1 MTNSASKNHGIFI
14 TLEGGEGA
22 GKTTQI
28 AHLKTRLE
36 KAGKTVVTTREPGGT
51 VGAEAIRK
59 LLVEGDTH
67 HWDAMTEAMLLFAA
81 RRDHVEK
88 IIVPALSKGEWV
100 ISDRFYDSSYAYQG
114 YGQGLELSVLDEL
127 RKLSIGDMKPDITF
141 ILDLPVEIGLKRA
154 AVEQRYERM
163 GVPFHQ
169 KLRQG
174 FLELAKAE
182 PARIK
187 TIDAGQA
194 VEVVEATI
202 YQYISAFI

>member
-1 MTNSASKNHGIFI
+1 MTNNRGVFI

-28 AHLKTRLE
+28 ARLKSRLE
-36 KAGKTVVTTREPGGT
+36 SKGKTVITTREPGGS

-67 HWDAMTEAMLLFAA
+67 RWDAMTEALLLFAA

-88 IIVPALSKGEWV
+88 VILPALSKGEWV

-114 YGQGLELSVLDEL
+114 YGQGLELTKLDEL
-127 RKLSIGDMKPDITF
+127 RKLSIGDMKPDVTF
-141 ILDLPVEIGLKRA
+141 ILDLPVEVGLKRA

-163 GVPFHQ
+163 GIPFHE
-169 KLRQG
+169 KLRAG
-174 FLELAKAE
+174 FLSIAKAE
-182 PARIK
+182 PARVK
-187 TIDAGQA
+187 VIDASQS
-194 VEVVEATI
+194 VEGVENAI
-202 YQYISAFI
+202 YQHISPFI

>member
-1 MTNSASKNHGIFI
+1 MTNNALNTYGTFI

-28 AHLKTRLE
+28 ARLKNRLE
-36 KAGKTVVTTREPGGT
+36 ALGKKVITTREPGGS

-67 HWDAMTEAMLLFAA
+67 RWDAMTEAMLLFAA

-88 IIVPALSKGEWV
+88 VIAPALARGDWV
-100 ISDRFYDSSYAYQG
+100 ISDRFYDSSTAYQG
-114 YGQGLELSVLDEL
+114 YGQGLELSKLDEL
-127 RKLSIGDMKPDITF
+127 RKLSIGELKPDVTF
-141 ILDLPVEIGLKRA
+141 ILDLPVEVGLKRA

-163 GVPFHQ
+163 GTAFHE

-174 FLELAKAE
+174 FLTLAKAE
-182 PARIK
+182 SGRIK
-187 TIDAGQA
+187 VIDATQT
-194 VEVVEATI
+194 VEVVENAI
-202 YQYISAFI
+202 FQHISSFI

>member
-1 MTNSASKNHGIFI
+1 MTNNRGVFI

-28 AHLKTRLE
+28 ARLKSRLE
-36 KAGKTVVTTREPGGT
+36 SKGKTVITTREPGGS

-67 HWDAMTEAMLLFAA
+67 RWDAMTEALLLFAA

-88 IIVPALSKGEWV
+88 VILPALSKGEWV

-114 YGQGLELSVLDEL
+114 YGQGLELTKLDEL
-127 RKLSIGDMKPDITF
+127 RKLSIGDMKPDVTF
-141 ILDLPVEIGLKRA
+141 ILDLQVEVGLKRA

-163 GVPFHQ
+163 GIPFHE
-169 KLRQG
+169 KLRAG
-174 FLELAKAE
+174 FLSIAKAE
-182 PARIK
+182 PARVK
-187 TIDAGQA
+187 VIDASQS
-194 VEVVEATI
+194 VEGVENAI
-202 YQYISAFI
+202 YQHISPFI